1 MTKDLLGALKAA
13 RPEDEG
19 GMPEAPV
26 PLDGPQ
32 YMNEFFAQV
41 EEIRKFIERIQAL
54 VEDVKNKH
62 GDILSSPN
70 QDEKTKAQL
79 EEAMAE
85 IKMLAHKVRAKL
97 KQMEMNIEY
106 DENADKSSADLRIRK
121 TQAQVAFRDACK
133 NRIKRQMEI
142 AERKITN
149 EELEDMLES
158 GNPAIFTQEIMTDTQ
173 QAKQSLADIEARH
186 EDIIKLEKSIKE
198 LHDMFMDMAMLVESQ
213 GEMIDRIEFNVD
225 QAVDYIETAKADTK
239 KAVKYQSAARK
250 WDGVDDMATA
260 EEQFLSNLVSKPPTR

>member
-13 RPEDEG
+13 QSEDEG

-26 PLDGPQ
+26 PLDGSQ

-41 EEIRKFIERIQAL
+41 EEIRKFIERIQGL

-121 TQAQVAFRDACK
+121 TQ
-133 NRIKRQMEI
+133 
-142 AERKITN
+142 
-149 EELEDMLES
+149 
-158 GNPAIFTQEIMTDTQ
+158 
-173 QAKQSLADIEARH
+173 
-186 EDIIKLEKSIKE
+186 
-198 LHDMFMDMAMLVESQ
+198 
-213 GEMIDRIEFNVD
+213 
-225 QAVDYIETAKADTK
+225 
-239 KAVKYQSAARK
+239 
-250 WDGVDDMATA
+250 
-260 EEQFLSNLVSKPPTR
+260 VS

>member
-1 MTKDLLGALKAA
+1 MSLVIVLNDSGTLSIFGITRADMTKDLLGALKAA
-13 RPEDEG
+13 QPEDEG
-19 GMPEAPV
+19 GMTEAPV
-26 PLDGPQ
+26 SLDGSQ

-79 EEAMAE
+79 EESMAE

-121 TQAQVAFRDACK
+121 TQV
-133 NRIKRQMEI
+133 
-142 AERKITN
+142 
-149 EELEDMLES
+149 
-158 GNPAIFTQEIMTDTQ
+158 
-173 QAKQSLADIEARH
+173 
-186 EDIIKLEKSIKE
+186 
-198 LHDMFMDMAMLVESQ
+198 
-213 GEMIDRIEFNVD
+213 
-225 QAVDYIETAKADTK
+225 
-239 KAVKYQSAARK
+239 
-250 WDGVDDMATA
+250 
-260 EEQFLSNLVSKPPTR
+260 